1 MSRLAP
7 YWKAVVAFLAP
18 GAVVVAMA
26 AQREFAGGEPLTS
39 SVWIYAAA
47 TCVVSAAAVYFAPK
61 NADKKQ

>member
-18 GAVVVAMA
+18 GAVVVGIA
-26 AQREFAGGEPLTS
+26 AQREITGGDPLSS
-39 SVWIYAAA
+39 SVWLYAAA
-47 TCVVSAAAVYFAPK
+47 TCVVTAASVYLAPK